1 MALRDSLKVL
11 VVDDMP
17 TSRGLIVQALE
28 EMKIWKNSTENNGQ
42 TALERLS
49 KEPVHLILSDMNMP
63 VMDGLELLRNLRAN
77 RATKGVGF
85 ILVTGKPTPELVAKG
100 RSLGMNNMI
109 KKPFTTAQL
118 KACIEQVVGPLA

>member
-1 MALRDSLKVL
+1 MALRDNLKVL

-28 EMKIWKNSTENNGQ
+28 EMQIWKNSTENNGKS
-42 TALERLS
+42 AFERLA

-63 VMDGLELLRNLRAN
+63 VMDGLELLRHVRGN
-77 RATKGVGF
+77 RATKGLGF
-85 ILVTGKPTPELVAKG
+85 ILITGKPTPELVAKG

>member
-1 MALRDSLKVL
+1 MALRDNLKVL

-28 EMKIWKNSTENNGQ
+28 EMQIWKNTTENNGKS
-42 TALERLS
+42 AFEKLG

-63 VMDGLELLRNLRAN
+63 IMDGLELLRHVRAN

-85 ILVTGKPTPELVAKG
+85 ILITGKPTPELVAKG

>member
-1 MALRDSLKVL
+1 MALRDNINVM

-17 TSRGLIVQALE
+17 TSRGLIVQSLE
-28 EMKIWKNSTENNGQ
+28 EMSIWKNTTENNGK
-42 TALERLS
+42 TALDKLA

-85 ILVTGKPTPELVAKG
+85 ILITGKPTPELVAKG

-109 KKPFTTAQL
+109 KKPFTTPQL

>member
-1 MALRDSLKVL
+1 MTLRDTLKVL

-28 EMKIWKNSTENNGQ
+28 EMKVWNNSTENNGK
-42 TALERLS
+42 TAFERLAR
-49 KEPVHLILSDMNMP
+49 EPVHLILSDMNMP
-63 VMDGLELLRNLRAN
+63 VMDGLELLRHVRQN

-85 ILVTGKPTPELVAKG
+85 ILITGKPTPELVAKG
-100 RSLGMNNMI
+100 RELGMNNMI

-118 KACIEQVVGPLA
+118 QACIEQVVGPLS

>member
-1 MALRDSLKVL
+1 MALRDNLKVM

-28 EMKIWKNSTENNGQ
+28 EMQIWKNTTENNGQ
-42 TALERLS
+42 SALA
-49 KEPVHLILSDMNMP
+49 KIAQDPVHLVLSDMNMP

-85 ILVTGKPTPELVAKG
+85 ILITGKPTPELVAKG

-109 KKPFTTAQL
+109 KKPFTTQQL

>member
-1 MALRDSLKVL
+1 MTLRDTLKVL

-28 EMKIWKNSTENNGQ
+28 EMKVWKNSTENNGK
-42 TALERLS
+42 TAFERLAR
-49 KEPVHLILSDMNMP
+49 EPVHLILSDMNMP
-63 VMDGLELLRNLRAN
+63 VMDGLELLRHVRQN

-85 ILVTGKPTPELVAKG
+85 ILITGKPTPELVAKG
-100 RSLGMNNMI
+100 RELGMNNMI

-118 KACIEQVVGPLA
+118 QACIEQVVGPLS

>member
-1 MALRDSLKVL
+1 MALRDNLKVL

-28 EMKIWKNSTENNGQ
+28 EMQIWKNSTENNGQ
-42 TALERLS
+42 SALERIA
-49 KEPVHLILSDMNMP
+49 KEPAHLILSDMNMP

-85 ILVTGKPTPELVAKG
+85 ILITGKPTPELVAKG

-109 KKPFTTAQL
+109 KKPFTTQQL

>member
-1 MALRDSLKVL
+1 MTLRDTLKVL

-28 EMKIWKNSTENNGQ
+28 EMKVWNNSTENNGK
-42 TALERLS
+42 TAFERLAR
-49 KEPVHLILSDMNMP
+49 EPVHLILSDVNMP
-63 VMDGLELLRNLRAN
+63 VMDGLELLRHVRQN

-85 ILVTGKPTPELVAKG
+85 ILITGKPTPELVAKG
-100 RSLGMNNMI
+100 RELGMNNMI

-118 KACIEQVVGPLA
+118 QACIEQVVGPLS